1 MNRIILSVGRK
12 KYRFSI
18 CLLLILTTS
27 LTAFAQDQQT
37 RLRLTDQISR
47 EPVSGATFEYGNA
60 KGISDDSGFIRI
72 GLTENSTLIISHV
85 QYGKQTFTAAKIK
98 QAKKT
103 GILELTA
110 KSHLLQPV
118 TFLQLHPN
126 AGEQES
132 MYFRV
137 EDKLAHDAG
146 QLLEQFISISGI
158 RKSGAYGFDP
168 VLRGFKYDQINLV
181 IDGVQGATAGCPN
194 RMDPASSQVPLNMIV
209 RAEVLKG
216 PHSLRYGNAFGGT
229 VNFKSADLWFS
240 DQPHLTGRM
249 SSSYETNGN
258 IYRTEGLAGFSSK
271 VTDLKLFGSY
281 STGTDYTDGDGIDL
295 PANFNRRNVG
305 GKLGV
310 KLSGAQ
316 NLSVMVAN
324 NYAHDVDFPS
334 LSMDLRK
341 DNTWLFNLG
350 HTAQFHKGTLTTW
363 HTHFYTT
370 LVDHLMDNLD
380 KVMTPRMVDANTAA
394 KTYNAGGRTELLFDF
409 NSGWLYA
416 GTDMRIENAE
426 GNRERTMLMGPMTG
440 QTLTDN
446 VWQDALVRK
455 NGLFAEYHYQQ
466 SNYHLVFSG
475 RLELNHAETRDP
487 DSNFKNLYNDLEANL
502 LNPSFSLGGTRILS
516 QSASIGL
523 WLGSAQRSPGL
534 AERYINFFPIGLD
547 PYELVGNPDLKAETN
562 HQADVV
568 FSYRKEKTD
577 INITVYASSLQHYI
591 SSEIRSDLQPRMATS
606 PGVRQFVNI
615 DKALHTGFEFSWKQ
629 LFGAHFQQIT
639 ELAYTYGKNRVADEA
654 LPEIPPMEFRYR
666 LLGSFMKNKLR
677 AELSFRN
684 AFKQSRIATSF
695 GESVTPS
702 FRVVDLKTSY
712 ALDKRIS
719 LSSGVSNLFDEAYYE
734 HLSRSVREMDSRPIY
749 SPGRSFYF
757 SLTVNIL

>member
-12 KYRFSI
+12 KYRFFI
-18 CLLLILTTS
+18 CSLLILTTS

-37 RLRLTDQISR
+37 RLRLTDQTSR
-47 EPVSGATFEYGNA
+47 EPVSGATFECGNT
-60 KGISDDSGFIRI
+60 KGISDESGFIRI
-72 GLTENSTLIISHV
+72 GLTESSTLIISHV
-85 QYGKQTFTAAKIK
+85 QYGKQTFTAAQIK

-103 GILELTA
+103 GLLELTA

-118 TFLQLHPN
+118 TFLQLHAS

-137 EDKLAHDAG
+137 EDQLAHDAG
-146 QLLEQFISISGI
+146 QLLEQFSSISGI

-216 PHSLRYGNAFGGT
+216 PHSLRYGSAFGGT

-240 DQPHLTGRM
+240 DQPHLSGRI

-258 IYRTEGLAGFSSK
+258 IYRAEGVAGFSSK

-281 STGTDYTDGDGIDL
+281 STGTDYTDGDGIDI

-310 KLSGAQ
+310 KLSGSQ

-324 NYAHDVDFPS
+324 NYASNVDFPS
-334 LSMDLRK
+334 LAMDLRK
-341 DNTWLFNLG
+341 DNTWLFNLA
-350 HTAQFHKGTLTTW
+350 HAAQFHKRKLTSW
-363 HTHFYTT
+363 HTHLYTT

-394 KTYNAGGRTELLFDF
+394 KTYNAGGRTELRFDF
-409 NSGWLYA
+409 NLGWLYA

-426 GNRERTMLMGPMTG
+426 GNRDRTMLMGPMTG
-440 QTLTDN
+440 QTLTDH

-475 RLELNHAETRDP
+475 RLELNHAEAQNP
-487 DSNFKNLYNDLEANL
+487 DTNFKNLYGDLASDL
-502 LNPSFSLGGTRILS
+502 INPSFSAGGTYMLS
-516 QSASIGL
+516 QSASVGL

-562 HQADVV
+562 NQADIV
-568 FSYRKEKTD
+568 FSYKKEKTD
-577 INITVYASSLQHYI
+577 INITVYASLLQHYI
-591 SSEIRSDLQPRMATS
+591 SSEIRSDLQPRMATA

-615 DKALHTGFEFSWKQ
+615 DKAVHTGFEFSWTQ
-629 LFGAHFQQIT
+629 MFGTHFQQIT
-639 ELAYTYGKNRVADEA
+639 ELAYTYGKNRVTDEA

-666 LLGSFMKNKLR
+666 LMGSFIQQKLQ
-677 AELSFRN
+677 AEISFRHS
-684 AFKQSRIATSF
+684 FKQDRIAASY
-695 GESVTPS
+695 GENKTPT
-702 FRVVDLKTSY
+702 FQVIDLKTSY
-712 ALDKRIS
+712 RITPD
-719 LSSGVSNLFDEAYYE
+719 LSFRTGINNLLNEAYYE
-734 HLSRSVREMDSRPIY
+734 HLSRNINGSTRPLY

-757 SLTVNIL
+757 SLAFNFP